1 LIGNRISRCGITC
14 NLGNRS
20 GNELTSRFSSLQ
32 LTFHHSYQ
40 IFLLCVLLS
49 LIYYPYVN
57 PQQAEPPF
65 EHFSVDQGMSSP
77 AVSCIL
83 QDHEG
88 YLWFGTFNSV
98 EKYDGY
104 SFISYKNETADTTSL
119 NNGYVETIYEDH
131 FGNIW
136 VGTSEGL
143 DKLNRTSGKFSHF
156 IPDHQKIKK
165 EGENHITAICED
177 KNGQIWVG
185 SRGGLNVLNQST
197 GKFLHFNYDNYNPLR
212 SFNYTINA
220 IHEDRDGD
228 LWIGT
233 GAGLDKFDTKHNKFT
248 HFWFDQKNQSDWT
261 NLWVNTIFED
271 KSGILWL
278 GTRLGL
284 VAFNKKDSTFISYG
298 KELRSISSICED
310 ESGNLWI
317 GTWLDGLFSFDI
329 SSKIFTQYKN
339 NSRDQESI
347 SHDVVTSVC
356 YEKSGTLWI
365 GTLGGGVNKL
375 DKTLMLFTRY
385 KHIEGDKESL
395 YSNNV
400 DCIFQGTRKE
410 IFVVSDRGVELF
422 NLNAESFKHLFY
434 LPTVSQ
440 VVEDDNHNFWF
451 GVSISEG
458 LYKFDVH
465 KNLKKYYY
473 TWEQMKFPQDF
484 SSMYKSNN
492 GSIWIGTSYGAFF
505 SFNPVSEIMTAIDLG
520 TTIYGIVKVFED
532 DSGLVWIG
540 TQGAGLICYDPAKKT
555 KINYTSESKNEWCIN
570 SNTVFSIHQDK
581 TGTLWVGTNTGLN
594 KYEPLSQT
602 FSHFTEKN
610 GLSNNIILTILED
623 DHKNLWLNTA
633 NGITKF
639 NLENFQ
645 FKNYFL
651 PYRLSGNWFLQ
662 PPGFRTK
669 DGGMYFGGVNGLIR
683 FHPDSI
689 RGNEHIP
696 SIVITSFKKFDKS
709 YPLSDEIRL
718 PYDENFISFEFAA
731 LSYISP
737 ARNQYAYKMEGLDK
751 DWVYS
756 GTRRYASYP
765 NLDPGKYV
773 FRVKGSNNDGIWN
786 EARTSISIIIT
797 PPWWKTTWAYIL
809 YSILILSIIYFTWKM
824 QVKRIRMS
832 HEYEMTKFESE
843 KLHEVDEMKSRFFAN
858 ISHEFRTPL
867 TLILGP
873 VKQIIEIIKDEKI
886 KNDLKVVHKNAN
898 RLLGLV
904 NQLLDISKL
913 ESGNMKLQ
921 TVPQN
926 IIPLLKALTLSFT
939 SYAERKRITL
949 KFNSS
954 EDEIIAYI
962 DKDKI
967 EKIVTNVL
975 SNAFKFT
982 PEGGRIEVTLTR
994 SLPSSVSQSHSEL
1007 VSESKIDMKKLKQ
1020 SASGGQLDKHGFV
1033 EISIHD
1039 TGIGIP
1045 QEKLPKI
1052 FDRFYQVDGSHT
1064 REQEGTGIGLSLT
1077 KELIE
1082 LHRGKIEV
1090 ESEEGKGTCF
1100 TISIPL
1106 GYIAT
1111 PNNERGS

>member
-1 LIGNRISRCGITC
+1 
-14 NLGNRS
+14 
-20 GNELTSRFSSLQ
+20 
-32 LTFHHSYQ
+32 
-40 IFLLCVLLS
+40 
-49 LIYYPYVN
+49 
-57 PQQAEPPF
+57 
-65 EHFSVDQGMSSP
+65 
-77 AVSCIL
+77 
-83 QDHEG
+83 
-88 YLWFGTFNSV
+88 
-98 EKYDGY
+98 
-104 SFISYKNETADTTSL
+104 
-119 NNGYVETIYEDH
+119 
-131 FGNIW
+131 
-136 VGTSEGL
+136 
-143 DKLNRTSGKFSHF
+143 
-156 IPDHQKIKK
+156 
-165 EGENHITAICED
+165 
-177 KNGQIWVG
+177 
-185 SRGGLNVLNQST
+185 
-197 GKFLHFNYDNYNPLR
+197 
-212 SFNYTINA
+212 
-220 IHEDRDGD
+220 
-228 LWIGT
+228 
-233 GAGLDKFDTKHNKFT
+233 
-248 HFWFDQKNQSDWT
+248 
-261 NLWVNTIFED
+261 
-271 KSGILWL
+271 
-278 GTRLGL
+278 
-284 VAFNKKDSTFISYG
+284 
-298 KELRSISSICED
+298 
-310 ESGNLWI
+310 
-317 GTWLDGLFSFDI
+317 
-329 SSKIFTQYKN
+329 
-339 NSRDQESI
+339 
-347 SHDVVTSVC
+347 
-356 YEKSGTLWI
+356 
-365 GTLGGGVNKL
+365 
-375 DKTLMLFTRY
+375 
-385 KHIEGDKESL
+385 
-395 YSNNV
+395 
-400 DCIFQGTRKE
+400 
-410 IFVVSDRGVELF
+410 
-422 NLNAESFKHLFY
+422 
-434 LPTVSQ
+434 
-440 VVEDDNHNFWF
+440 
-451 GVSISEG
+451 
-458 LYKFDVH
+458 
-465 KNLKKYYY
+465 
-473 TWEQMKFPQDF
+473 
-484 SSMYKSNN
+484 
-492 GSIWIGTSYGAFF
+492 
-505 SFNPVSEIMTAIDLG
+505 
-520 TTIYGIVKVFED
+520 
-532 DSGLVWIG
+532 
-540 TQGAGLICYDPAKKT
+540 
-555 KINYTSESKNEWCIN
+555 
-570 SNTVFSIHQDK
+570 
-581 TGTLWVGTNTGLN
+581 
-594 KYEPLSQT
+594 
-602 FSHFTEKN
+602 
-610 GLSNNIILTILED
+610 
-623 DHKNLWLNTA
+623 
-633 NGITKF
+633 
-639 NLENFQ
+639 
-645 FKNYFL
+645 
-651 PYRLSGNWFLQ
+651 
-662 PPGFRTK
+662 
-669 DGGMYFGGVNGLIR
+669 
-683 FHPDSI
+683 
-689 RGNEHIP
+689 
-696 SIVITSFKKFDKS
+696 
-709 YPLSDEIRL
+709 
-718 PYDENFISFEFAA
+718 
-731 LSYISP
+731 
-737 ARNQYAYKMEGLDK
+737 LDK